1 MTQPVL
7 QSIFRNWFHRCHQ
20 ESNCLEPLCRLS
32 GKSKGSVPEW
42 NVAASLRSWQSFA
55 WQITSYWA
63 APIWP
68 SIFGFNAGRVSSK
81 ARCNRQRC
89 WRPLES
95 YIWYVDMAMVF
106 LFSWMWF
113 SHMRW
118 PVRLVWWRS
127 FAAHVPEISVMLM
140 NQGEQFDTSN
150 ACACWDLCILSE
162 FVCRL
167 IQFWCSRH
175 VRTHRLDLPSPPLMI
190 YAYILYYIY
199 MWFTLR
205 VCDISYMTYFSCS
218 AGLLA
223 MAQVVPNS
231 SQKDSS
237 FVWQIAEGTGCWRTQ
252 NLWIHSFVRRCCWCL
267 VLEAMFHQS
276 CGACTGNIRQTLPSV
291 CLCLVAYIV
300 FAGHTIDC
308 WPRLKLT
315 QKQRDPRPL
324 AAKTWRNSSWFV
336 DPTWRGCLVVLGFM
350 YKQWKFDQVE
360 EFTTLHLIH
369 LKVLE
374 QWSRNNR
381 IVLFLRPLFKDIRK
395 AHTFRSLHPPV
406 YSRLWLSTQI

>member
-1 MTQPVL
+1 MKCCCLLEVLTKLRMTDHKLLGSTNLTQHLWVQCRSSL
-7 QSIFRNWFHRCHQ
+7 Q
-20 ESNCLEPLCRLS
+20 
-32 GKSKGSVPEW
+32 
-42 NVAASLRSWQSFA
+42 QSA
-55 WQITSYWA
+55 MQQTEMLKT
-63 APIWP
+63 
-68 SIFGFNAGRVSSK
+68 FGILYLI
-81 ARCNRQRC
+81 C
-89 WRPLES
+89 W
-95 YIWYVDMAMVF
+95 YGNGF
-106 LFSWMWF
+106 L
-113 SHMRW
+113 
-118 PVRLVWWRS
+118 
-127 FAAHVPEISVMLM
+127 ILM
-140 NQGEQFDTSN
+140 NVVFAHALASETGLVKIFCCACSWNIRHAHEPRRAVRYIKRMRMLGLMHLVRICLPFDPILVLKACQNTSSWPTVATSN
-150 ACACWDLCILSE
+150 DIW
-162 FVCRL
+162 
-167 IQFWCSRH
+167 
-175 VRTHRLDLPSPPLMI
+175 I
-190 YAYILYYIY
+190 YIILYIY
-199 MWFTLR
+199 VIYKLR

-350 YKQWKFDQVE
+350 YLQAMEVWSSRR
-360 EFTTLHLIH
+360 IH
-369 LKVLE
+369 
-374 QWSRNNR
+374 
-381 IVLFLRPLFKDIRK
+381 
-395 AHTFRSLHPPV
+395 HTSPHPFESFRAV
-406 YSRLWLSTQI
+406 VKK